1 MLQVEALNKS
11 FGDRVIFQDISFSIE
26 RGQKVGL
33 IATNGSGKTTLM
45 NILTGVEPYDSGTI
59 TFERDIRWA
68 YLTQTST
75 IPSEGSILEACYS
88 QHNATASLVLRWYE
102 AVESGDT
109 ELMERLLPEMEA
121 SGGWHY
127 EQRAKEIL
135 GALGINDVHRAVSHC
150 SGGELKRIALAST
163 LISEPELLFLDE
175 PTNHLDLDT
184 IEWLESYLARS
195 TMSLLLVTHDRYF
208 LDRVCNHIIE
218 LDRHHIYRY
227 KGNYDYYLQR
237 REERLEAEAAM
248 QSRARNLFRKE
259 LEWMRR
265 QPQARAGKAQY
276 RIDAFHALE
285 QRLEQARGVERKVQL
300 GTEAGYI
307 GKKIFEAHGVSKAYG
322 DKVIL
327 KNFDYVFSRY
337 DKIGIVG
344 ENGVGKTTFIKMLL
358 GIEALDSGYF
368 DIGQTVRFGYYSQT
382 MPDFAPNKTV
392 IEVLKDI
399 AETFIADG
407 GQSLSASQMLTQF
420 LFPPERQYTEVGKL
434 SGGELRR
441 LYLCTVLVRQPNFLI
456 LDEPTN
462 DLDIPTLQVLEDYLA
477 SFGGC
482 VLIVSHDRFFMD
494 KIVEHLLT
502 FEGEGVVRDF
512 PGNYSLYRAYLEAK
526 RAEAAEQATPQKSET
541 PPQLQSYKAQ
551 RERSKKLSYAEKKEL
566 EEVTERIAQLE
577 QEQADLET
585 ALSSGTLE
593 GGALVEASQRIGSII
608 DELDELTLRQLELE
622 DKQG

>member
-1 MLQVEALNKS
+1 MLQVEALNKT
-11 FGDRVIFQDISFSIE
+11 FGERIIFRDISFSIE

-45 NILTGVEPYDSGTI
+45 NILTGVEPYDSGSI
-59 TFERDIRWA
+59 TFERDVRWA
-68 YLTQTST
+68 YLTQTSQL
-75 IPSEGSILEACYS
+75 PSEGTILEACFS
-88 QHNATASLVLRWYE
+88 LHNPTASIVLRWYD
-102 AVESGDT
+102 AVERSDSAS
-109 ELMERLLPEMEA
+109 MEALLPEMEA

-135 GALGINDVHRAVSHC
+135 GALGIHDIHRSIANC
-150 SGGELKRIALAST
+150 SGGELKRIALAAT

-175 PTNHLDLDT
+175 PTNHLDLAT
-184 IEWLESYLARS
+184 IEWLENYLSRS

-208 LDRVCNHIIE
+208 LDRVCNGIIE
-218 LDRHHIYRY
+218 LDRYGVYRY

-237 REERLEAEAAM
+237 RDERIEAEASM
-248 QSRARNLFRKE
+248 QSRSRNLFRKE

-285 QRLEQARGVERKVQL
+285 ERLNQARGKEREVKL
-300 GTEAGYI
+300 TADAGYI
-307 GKKIFEAHGVSKAYG
+307 GKKIFEAHRVSKAYG
-322 DKVIL
+322 NKVIL
-327 KNFDYVFSRY
+327 RDFDYIFSRY

-358 GIEALDSGYF
+358 GLEPVDNGHF

-399 AETFIADG
+399 ADVFTGEA
-407 GQSLSASQMLTQF
+407 GQSISVSQMLTQF

-462 DLDIPTLQVLEDYLA
+462 DLDIPTLQVLEEYLS
-477 SFGGC
+477 SFAGC

-494 KIVEHLLT
+494 KIVNHLLT
-502 FEGEGVVRDF
+502 FEGDGVVKDF

-526 RAEAAEQATPQKSET
+526 EAEEAAKREQNKKEEATAQEM
-541 PPQLQSYKAQ
+541 YRAQ
-551 RERSKKLSYAEKKEL
+551 RERAKKLSYAEKKEL
-566 EEVTERIAQLE
+566 EEITTRIQNLELEQKELEAKLGTGALASDELIKASERI
-577 QEQADLET
+577 
-585 ALSSGTLE
+585 G
-593 GGALVEASQRIGSII
+593 III